1 MPDLPKRK
9 ALMIGI
15 PGRFDGSPPKTKFE
29 TRNSGTWMICALS
42 AFTLDSHKR
51 SAGLDATL
59 PGSWRSFALLM
70 SLVRFSG
77 EM

>member
-1 MPDLPKRK
+1 VPDLPKGK

-15 PGRFDGSPPKTKFE
+15 LGRFDGSPPKTKFE
-29 TRNSGTWMICALS
+29 TRSSGTGMICALS